1 MDIYGSFYADETS
14 PGGSPEP
21 ASAPLP
27 SYPPPPPPDADAGGG
42 GGTAHP
48 SMYADTGDTATAEA
62 EAEEAGAEE
71 EAGEGEEPAAFSADA
86 TSFAEPQPHCRGAEH
101 APAAAYGDGRAK
113 PNFSILSKYQWGTNA
128 GGDALQGD
136 EAEAG
141 GGFEVGEGEGQGEG
155 EGEGEEVEC
164 YLDGEDDIVLLGP
177 AHTHTQRHTQR
188 QQSPPSRSG
197 LGALGSGIYRVAN
210 DSIYNTAQKAGDVIY
225 YATNSV
231 SEKSSAL
238 MIEAKATLS
247 RGSDVAV
254 ISLAGGAAAE
264 TLLFAVD
271 RSRLLGMQLVHSL
284 RGDPEVARRLHLRR
298 LLASGSWAEFS
309 AKCQLATL
317 PWYTRQLIHLT
328 RYDSMVPSSD
338 ENIKESRGKKLA
350 RASQGAGAAASGAA
364 ASNKAQR
371 NKQPEAASAAS
382 YPGEGRGR
390 GKGPTPPGDG
400 LDDPMQMDTLLLSEA
415 DVQYLN
421 GATRQAASD
430 AQDRKEETAG
440 LTDNEFHM
448 WILAK
453 AQEGSADAEYALSK
467 WFTPPSFTESGSCYA
482 CRMAFGYSKFR
493 HHCRH
498 CGKSFCGDHSSETRS
513 ILKYGFTSPVRV
525 CDTCAYTIDRE
536 SRMDRQMWKQERLTD
551 YAHSVLVPYFE
562 VAEDRGVDKAY
573 R

>member
-1 MDIYGSFYADETS
+1 MDIYGSLYADE
-14 PGGSPEP
+14 GSG
-21 ASAPLP
+21 
-27 SYPPPPPPDADAGGG
+27 AG
-42 GGTAHP
+42 TTHM
-48 SMYADTGDTATAEA
+48 SMYMEETHADTGDDVA
-62 EAEEAGAEE
+62 AGA
-71 EAGEGEEPAAFSADA
+71 AGVGPGADCDPCSPSSDSGNGAVEP
-86 TSFAEPQPHCRGAEH
+86 
-101 APAAAYGDGRAK
+101 APAASSVETSSVAERRVAAPVPAAAGGEGRAK
-113 PNFSILSKYQWGTNA
+113 PKPDFSVISKYQWGSYA

-136 EAEAG
+136 AGHGAEADES
-141 GGFEVGEGEGQGEG
+141 FSDE
-155 EGEGEEVEC
+155 EGEEVEC
-164 YLDGEDDIVLLGP
+164 CLDGEDDIVLLGP
-177 AHTHTQRHTQR
+177 LHTQAPQIGH
-188 QQSPPSRSG
+188 SR
-197 LGALGSGIYRVAN
+197 LGSLGSGIYRVAN
-210 DSIYNTAQKAGDVIY
+210 HTAQKAGDVVY

-254 ISLAGGAAAE
+254 VSLAGGAAAE

-328 RYDSMVPSSD
+328 RYDSKVTSRPSG
-338 ENIKESRGKKLA
+338 EHAKESRGKKLA
-350 RASQGAGAAASGAA
+350 RASASASQGSHGPGAAASGAA
-364 ASNKAQR
+364 VSSRPHKNR
-371 NKQPEAASAAS
+371 PLNVSAAAAS
-382 YPGEGRGR
+382 YPSESERRGGAGAEGEME
-390 GKGPTPPGDG
+390 
-400 LDDPMQMDTLLLSEA
+400 DPMQMDTLLLNEA

-440 LTDNEFHM
+440 LTDKEFHQ

-482 CRMAFGYSKFR
+482 CRISFGISKFR

-498 CGKSFCGDHSSETRS
+498 CGHSFCGEHSSETRS

-551 YAHSVLVPYFE
+551 YAHSALVPYFE
-562 VAEDRGVDKAY
+562 AAEDRGVDKAY